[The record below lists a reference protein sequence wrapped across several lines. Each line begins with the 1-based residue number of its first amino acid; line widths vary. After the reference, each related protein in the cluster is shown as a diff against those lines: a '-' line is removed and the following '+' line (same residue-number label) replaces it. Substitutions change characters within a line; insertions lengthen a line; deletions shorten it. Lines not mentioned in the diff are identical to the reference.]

1 MKNKTIKLTLFVGA
15 MILSSQVMKAQS
27 YGADINQN
35 DGVKIRANNDNS
47 RHHEYIRFQIGG
59 DNTIAEMNDN
69 AFIFNGRRGS
79 SNIYNPVG
87 THVNFQSNRG
97 INLTSN
103 ADANDASGEDI
114 QFRVGQNGT
123 VKNVAEM
130 NFNTFTVST
139 NSRFQ
144 DNLYVDDNV
153 GVGTTSPAEK
163 LHVRE
168 GNLRVDSGQFQSWG
182 PVVLHPDVDNNGDDK
197 ISFRNSGDQET
208 GWVQD
213 GVLKMNTA
221 VRVGAGA
228 SYQSSGELVLQPD
241 SDNAGNDDAISF
253 RNSNGEERTRVQDG
267 TITTDRVVLNMGSF
281 PDYVFAK
288 DYNLMPL
295 SEVEAYIKAN
305 KHLPN
310 VPSEAEV
317 VANGMSVGQINTILV
332 EKVEELTLH
341 TIKQEN
347 EIETLKSELQVLK
360 SALQKLLPTQ
370 K

>member
-1 MKNKTIKLTLFVGA
+1 MKNKTIKSLGLLAFMLGTY
-15 MILSSQVMKAQS
+15 STYAQS

-35 DGVKIRANNDNS
+35 DGVIIRANNDNS
-47 RHHEYIRFQIGG
+47 KHHEYIRFQIGG
-59 DNTIAEMNDN
+59 SNTIAEMNDN
-69 AFIFNGRRGS
+69 AFIFNGRNGS

-103 ADANDASGEDI
+103 ADANNASGEDI

-144 DNLYVDDNV
+144 NNLYIDDNV
-153 GVGTTSPAEK
+153 GVGTTNPAEK

-168 GNLRVDSGQFQSWG
+168 GNLRVDSGEYQSWG
-182 PVVLHPDVDNNGDDK
+182 PIILHPDVDDNGDDR
-197 ISFRNSGDQET
+197 ISFRNSGNDET
-208 GWVQD
+208 GWVKD

-253 RNSNGEERTRVQDG
+253 RNSNGDEKTRVQDG
-267 TITTDRVVLNMGSF
+267 TITTDRVVLNVGSF
-281 PDYVFAK
+281 PDYVFAE
-288 DYNLMPL
+288 DYKLMPL
-295 SEVEAYIKAN
+295 NEVAAYIKEN

-341 TIKQEN
+341 TISQEN
-347 EIETLKSELQVLK
+347 EIKSLKQDIEVLK
-360 SALQKLLPTQ
+360 LALKELISKQK
-370 K
+370 